1 MDRPRTN
8 IERLKHEGYAIQ
20 GEEMPR
26 EYVEV
31 IENLRPH
38 EIELIVDVRRFPG
51 SRRLPQFSGVALQK
65 DLARAGIQY
74 RWIQELGGRRR
85 SSAGTS
91 SAWRNASFHA
101 YAEHITTEEFAGG
114 LEELLMLGPGLRT
127 AVMCAE
133 ALWWRCHRRI
143 IADVLTTLGVQV
155 LHIMANDTTALHQIT
170 APARVVRGQLSYS
183 PRSRG

>member
-1 MDRPRTN
+1 MTREMLTIWTIGHSTRTADEFRR
-8 IERLKHEGYAIQ
+8 ILEA
-20 GEEMPR
+20 
-26 EYVEV
+26 
-31 IENLRPH
+31 H
-38 EIELIVDVRRFPG
+38 EIELIIDVRRFPG
-51 SRRLPQFSGVALQK
+51 SRRLPQFSSEALDR
-65 DLARAGIQY
+65 DLARAGIDY
-74 RWIQELGGRRR
+74 RWIQALGGRRR
-85 SSAGTS
+85 SSGGTA

-101 YAEHITTEEFAGG
+101 YSEHIATEEFAGG

-155 LHIMANDTTALHQIT
+155 LHIMGDDTTALHQIS

-183 PRSRG
+183 PRSRGDALHQI